1 MPRLASFSGVVVMVY
16 FGDHPPPHVHA
27 RVGRPGNR
35 GVVEACFAIETGELI
50 DGVIPAAQASEVT
63 RWCRR
68 HRDALHADWTR
79 AQADQHPTGRY
90 D

>member
-1 MPRLASFSGVVVMVY
+1 
-16 FGDHPPPHVHA
+16 
-27 RVGRPGNR
+27 
-35 GVVEACFAIETGELI
+35 VEACFAIETGELI

-68 HRDALHADWTR
+68 HREALHVDWTR

>member
-1 MPRLASFSGVVVMVY
+1 MVY

-27 RVGRPGNR
+27 RVGRPGSP
-35 GVVEACFAIETGELI
+35 GVAEARFSIDTGELL
-50 DGVIPAAQASEVT
+50 DGFLPAAPASQVT
-63 RWCRR
+63 RWCQR
-68 HRDALHADWTR
+68 HRDALLADWGR